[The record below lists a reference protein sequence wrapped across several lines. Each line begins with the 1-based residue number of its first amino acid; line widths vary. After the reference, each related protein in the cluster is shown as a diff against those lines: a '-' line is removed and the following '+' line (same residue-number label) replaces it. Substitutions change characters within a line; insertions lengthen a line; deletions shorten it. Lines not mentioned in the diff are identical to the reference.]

1 MKLLTKEIRARLPA
15 LYYNEVNKVPT
26 QNIVAHVRF
35 FAVWSSWSWWICEY
49 DGDDLFYGF
58 VVGHE
63 PEWGYTSLAE
73 LESIRGPGGL
83 GIERD
88 LHFVPTKMHIAVPE
102 HFTERGQR

>member
-35 FAVWSSWSWWICEY
+35 FAVWSSWTWWLCEY
-49 DGDDLFYGF
+49 DGKDIFYGF
-58 VVGHE
+58 VVGPE

-88 LHFVPTKMHIAVPE
+88 LHFAPVKMHIAVPE
-102 HFTERGQR
+102 HFTQRGQR